1 MNKLIIASL
10 RKNAGKTTVMVGLS
24 KALNKKIGYLKPFG
38 DRLIYNKKRLWDYD
52 SALIASIF
60 TLSENPE
67 DMSIGFDHSK
77 LRYMYD
83 EKITREKVAEL
94 AANMAQ
100 GKDILFVEGGKD
112 LAYGISVYLDAVSL
126 TRYIGGKLIIVIS
139 GDENTVFD
147 DITYVKKN
155 MDLSGISFKGVIINK
170 IQNIDDFKETYLPQI
185 QKIGVPILGVIP
197 YQKDLT
203 YFSVNYL
210 SERLFAKV
218 VTGEEYLNRTVKNIF
233 IGAMSVNAAL
243 QQPLLKKEGILMIT
257 GGDRTDMI
265 LVALDYKAVGIILT
279 NNVVPPS
286 HIISKAAER
295 KVPMLMVTYDT
306 YETAR
311 RIDSI
316 EPLLTRDD
324 KQKIEL
330 LGKLIQDTINIQ
342 AII

>member
-1 MNKLIIASL
+1 MNKIIIASL
-10 RKNAGKTTVMVGLS
+10 RKNAGKTTVMVGLA

-52 SALIASIF
+52 SALIANTF
-60 TLSENPE
+60 ALSENPE

-83 EKITREKVAEL
+83 EKVTREKVLDL

-100 GKDILFVEGGKD
+100 GKDLLFVEGGRD

-126 TRYIGGKLIIVIS
+126 ARYLGGNLVIVIS

-155 MDLSGISFKGVIINK
+155 MDLSGINFKGIIINK
-170 IQNIDDFKETYLPQI
+170 VQNMDDFKETYLPQI
-185 QKIGVPILGVIP
+185 QKIGVPVLGVIP

-203 YFSVNYL
+203 YFSVSYL

-218 VTGEEYLNRTVKNIF
+218 VTGEGHLNRTVKNIF

-265 LVALDYKAVGIILT
+265 LVALDYQVTGIILT

-286 HIISKAAER
+286 HIISKATER
-295 KVPMLMVTYDT
+295 KVPMLMVPYDT

-311 RIDSI
+311 RIDSM
-316 EPLLTRDD
+316 EPLMTKDD

-330 LGKLIQDTINIQ
+330 LGKLIQENVNIQ
-342 AII
+342 EIV

>member
-1 MNKLIIASL
+1 MNKIIIASL
-10 RKNAGKTTVMVGLS
+10 RKNAGKTTVMVGMA

-52 SALIASIF
+52 SALIANTF
-60 TLSENPE
+60 ALSENPE

-83 EKITREKVAEL
+83 EKVTREKVLDL

-100 GKDILFVEGGKD
+100 GKDLLFVEGGRD

-126 TRYIGGKLIIVIS
+126 ARYLGGNLVIVIS

-170 IQNIDDFKETYLPQI
+170 VQNMDDFKETYLPQI
-185 QKIGVPILGVIP
+185 QKIGVPVLGVIP

-203 YFSVNYL
+203 YFSVSYL

-218 VTGEEYLNRTVKNIF
+218 VTGEGHLNRTVKNIF

-265 LVALDYKAVGIILT
+265 LVALDYQVTGIILT

-286 HIISKAAER
+286 HIISKATER
-295 KVPMLMVTYDT
+295 KVPMLMVPYDT

-311 RIDSI
+311 RIDNM
-316 EPLLTRDD
+316 EPLMTKDD

-330 LGKLIQDTINIQ
+330 LEKLIQENVNIQ
-342 AII
+342 EIV

>member
-1 MNKLIIASL
+1 MNKIIIASL
-10 RKNAGKTTVMVGLS
+10 RKNAGKTTVMVGMA

-52 SALIASIF
+52 SALIANTF
-60 TLSENPE
+60 ALSENPE

-83 EKITREKVAEL
+83 EKVTREKVLDL

-100 GKDILFVEGGKD
+100 GKDLLFVEGGRD

-126 TRYIGGKLIIVIS
+126 ARYLGGNLVIVIS

-155 MDLSGISFKGVIINK
+155 MDLSGINFKGIIINK
-170 IQNIDDFKETYLPQI
+170 VQNMDDFKETYLPQI
-185 QKIGVPILGVIP
+185 QKIGVPVLGVIP

-203 YFSVNYL
+203 YFSVSYL

-218 VTGEEYLNRTVKNIF
+218 VTGEGHLNRTVKNIF

-265 LVALDYKAVGIILT
+265 LVALDYQVTGIILT

-286 HIISKAAER
+286 HIISKATER
-295 KVPMLMVTYDT
+295 KVPMLMVPYDT

-311 RIDSI
+311 RIDSM
-316 EPLLTRDD
+316 EPLMTKDD

-330 LGKLIQDTINIQ
+330 LGKVIQENVNIQ
-342 AII
+342 EIV

>member
-1 MNKLIIASL
+1 MNKIIIASL
-10 RKNAGKTTVMVGLS
+10 RKNAGKTTVMVGMAR
-24 KALNKKIGYLKPFG
+24 ALNKKIGYLKPFG

-52 SALIASIF
+52 SALIANTF
-60 TLSENPE
+60 ALSENPE

-83 EKITREKVAEL
+83 EKITREKVLDL

-100 GKDILFVEGGKD
+100 GKDLLFVEGGRD

-126 TRYIGGKLIIVIS
+126 ARYLGGNLVIVIS

-155 MDLSGISFKGVIINK
+155 MDLSGINFKGIIINK
-170 IQNIDDFKETYLPQI
+170 VQNMDDFKETYLPQI
-185 QKIGVPILGVIP
+185 QKIGVPVLGVIP

-203 YFSVNYL
+203 YFSVSYL

-218 VTGEEYLNRTVKNIF
+218 VTGEGHLNRTVKNIF

-265 LVALDYKAVGIILT
+265 LVALDYQVTGIILT

-286 HIISKAAER
+286 HIISKATER
-295 KVPMLMVTYDT
+295 KVPMLMVPYDT

-311 RIDSI
+311 RIDNM
-316 EPLLTRDD
+316 EPLMTKDD

-330 LGKLIQDTINIQ
+330 LGKLIQENVNIQ
-342 AII
+342 EIV

>member
-1 MNKLIIASL
+1 MNKIIIASL
-10 RKNAGKTTVMVGLS
+10 RKNAGKTTVMVGMA

-52 SALIASIF
+52 SALIANTF
-60 TLSENPE
+60 ALSENPE

-83 EKITREKVAEL
+83 EKVTREKVLDL

-100 GKDILFVEGGKD
+100 GKDLLFVEGGRD

-126 TRYIGGKLIIVIS
+126 ARYLGGNLVIVIS

-155 MDLSGISFKGVIINK
+155 MDLSGINFKGIIINK
-170 IQNIDDFKETYLPQI
+170 VQNMDDFKETYLPQI
-185 QKIGVPILGVIP
+185 QKIGVPVLGVIP

-203 YFSVNYL
+203 YFSVSYL

-218 VTGEEYLNRTVKNIF
+218 VTGEDHLNRTVKNIF

-265 LVALDYKAVGIILT
+265 LVALDYQVTGIILT

-286 HIISKAAER
+286 HIISKATER
-295 KVPMLMVTYDT
+295 KVPMLMVPYDT

-311 RIDSI
+311 RIDNM
-316 EPLLTRDD
+316 EPLMTKDD

-330 LGKLIQDTINIQ
+330 LGKLIQENVNIQ
-342 AII
+342 EIV

>member
-1 MNKLIIASL
+1 MNKIIIASL
-10 RKNAGKTTVMVGLS
+10 RKNAGKTTVMVGMAR
-24 KALNKKIGYLKPFG
+24 ALNKKIGYLKPFG

-52 SALIASIF
+52 SALIANTF
-60 TLSENPE
+60 ALSENPE

-83 EKITREKVAEL
+83 EKVTREKVLDL

-100 GKDILFVEGGKD
+100 GKDLLFVEGGRD

-126 TRYIGGKLIIVIS
+126 ARYLGGNLVIVIS

-155 MDLSGISFKGVIINK
+155 MDLSGINFKGIIINK
-170 IQNIDDFKETYLPQI
+170 VQNMDDFKETYLPQI
-185 QKIGVPILGVIP
+185 QKIGVPVLGVIP

-203 YFSVNYL
+203 YFSVSYL

-218 VTGEEYLNRTVKNIF
+218 VTGEGHLNRTVKNIF

-265 LVALDYKAVGIILT
+265 LVALDYQVTGIILT

-286 HIISKAAER
+286 HIISKATER
-295 KVPMLMVTYDT
+295 KVPMLMVPYDT

-311 RIDSI
+311 RIDNM
-316 EPLLTRDD
+316 EPLMTKDD

-330 LGKLIQDTINIQ
+330 LEKLIQENVNIRE
-342 AII
+342 IV

>member
-1 MNKLIIASL
+1 MNKIIIASL
-10 RKNAGKTTVMVGLS
+10 RKNAGKTTVMVGMA

-52 SALIASIF
+52 SALIANTF
-60 TLSENPE
+60 ALSENPE

-83 EKITREKVAEL
+83 EKVTREKVLEL

-100 GKDILFVEGGKD
+100 GKDLLFVEGGRD

-126 TRYIGGKLIIVIS
+126 ARYLGGNLVIVIS

-155 MDLSGISFKGVIINK
+155 MDLSGINFKGIIINK
-170 IQNIDDFKETYLPQI
+170 VQNMDDFKETYLPQI
-185 QKIGVPILGVIP
+185 QKIGVPVLGVIP

-203 YFSVNYL
+203 YFSVSYL

-218 VTGEEYLNRTVKNIF
+218 VTGEGHLNRTVKNIF

-265 LVALDYKAVGIILT
+265 LVALDYQVTGIILT

-286 HIISKAAER
+286 HIISKATER
-295 KVPMLMVTYDT
+295 KVPMLMVPYDT

-311 RIDSI
+311 RIDSM
-316 EPLLTRDD
+316 EPLMTKDD

-330 LGKLIQDTINIQ
+330 LGKLIQENVNIQ
-342 AII
+342 EIV

>member
-1 MNKLIIASL
+1 MNKVIIASL
-10 RKNAGKTTVMVGLS
+10 RKNAGKTTVMVGMA

-52 SALIASIF
+52 SALIANTF
-60 TLSENPE
+60 ALSENPE

-83 EKITREKVAEL
+83 EKVTREKVLDL

-100 GKDILFVEGGKD
+100 GKDLLFVEGGRD

-126 TRYIGGKLIIVIS
+126 ARYLGGNLVIVIS

-155 MDLSGISFKGVIINK
+155 MDLSGINFKGIIINK
-170 IQNIDDFKETYLPQI
+170 VQNMDDFKETYLPQI
-185 QKIGVPILGVIP
+185 QKIGVPVRGVIP

-203 YFSVNYL
+203 YFSVSYL

-218 VTGEEYLNRTVKNIF
+218 VTGEGHLNRTVKNIF

-265 LVALDYKAVGIILT
+265 LVALDYQVTGIILT

-286 HIISKAAER
+286 HIISKATER
-295 KVPMLMVTYDT
+295 KVPMLMVPYDT

-311 RIDSI
+311 RIDSM
-316 EPLLTRDD
+316 EPLMTKDD

-330 LGKLIQDTINIQ
+330 LGKLIQENVNIQ
-342 AII
+342 EIV

>member
-1 MNKLIIASL
+1 MNKIIIASL
-10 RKNAGKTTVMVGLS
+10 RKNAGKTTVMVGLA

-52 SALIASIF
+52 SALIANTF
-60 TLSENPE
+60 ALSENPE

-83 EKITREKVAEL
+83 EKVTREKVLDL

-100 GKDILFVEGGKD
+100 GKDLLFVEGGRD

-126 TRYIGGKLIIVIS
+126 ARYLGGNLVIVIS

-155 MDLSGISFKGVIINK
+155 MDLSGINFKGIIINK
-170 IQNIDDFKETYLPQI
+170 VQNMDDFKETYLPQI
-185 QKIGVPILGVIP
+185 QKIGVPVLGVIP

-203 YFSVNYL
+203 YFSVSYL

-218 VTGEEYLNRTVKNIF
+218 VTGEGHLNRTVKNIF

-265 LVALDYKAVGIILT
+265 LVALDYQVTGIILT

-286 HIISKAAER
+286 HIISKATER
-295 KVPMLMVTYDT
+295 KVPMLMVPYDT

-311 RIDSI
+311 RIDNM
-316 EPLLTRDD
+316 EPLMTKDD

-330 LGKLIQDTINIQ
+330 LEKLIRENVNIQ
-342 AII
+342 EIV

>member
-1 MNKLIIASL
+1 MNKIIIASL
-10 RKNAGKTTVMVGLS
+10 RKNAGKTTVMVGMA
-24 KALNKKIGYLKPFG
+24 KAWNKKIGYLKPFG

-52 SALIASIF
+52 SALIANTF
-60 TLSENPE
+60 ALSETPE

-83 EKITREKVAEL
+83 EKVTREKVLDL

-100 GKDILFVEGGKD
+100 GKDLLFVEGGRD

-126 TRYIGGKLIIVIS
+126 ARYLGGNLVIVIS

-155 MDLSGISFKGVIINK
+155 MDLSGINFKGIIINK
-170 IQNIDDFKETYLPQI
+170 VQNMDDFKETYLPQI
-185 QKIGVPILGVIP
+185 QKIGVPVLGVIP

-203 YFSVNYL
+203 YFSVSYL

-218 VTGEEYLNRTVKNIF
+218 VTGEGHLNRTVKNIF

-265 LVALDYKAVGIILT
+265 LVALDYQVTGIILT

-286 HIISKAAER
+286 HIISKATER
-295 KVPMLMVTYDT
+295 KVPMLMVPYDT

-311 RIDSI
+311 RIDSM
-316 EPLLTRDD
+316 EPLMTKDD

-330 LGKLIQDTINIQ
+330 LEKLIRENVNIQ
-342 AII
+342 EIV

>member
-1 MNKLIIASL
+1 MNKIIIASL
-10 RKNAGKTTVMVGLS
+10 RKNAGKTTVMVGMA

-52 SALIASIF
+52 SALIANTF
-60 TLSENPE
+60 ALSETPE

-83 EKITREKVAEL
+83 EKVTREKVLDL

-100 GKDILFVEGGKD
+100 GKDLLFVEGGRD

-126 TRYIGGKLIIVIS
+126 ARYLGGNLVIVIS

-155 MDLSGISFKGVIINK
+155 MDLSGINFKGIIINK
-170 IQNIDDFKETYLPQI
+170 VQNMDDFKETYLPQI
-185 QKIGVPILGVIP
+185 QKIGVPVLGVIP

-203 YFSVNYL
+203 YFSVSYL

-218 VTGEEYLNRTVKNIF
+218 VTGEGHLNRTVKNIF

-265 LVALDYKAVGIILT
+265 LVALDYQVTGIILT

-286 HIISKAAER
+286 HIISKATER
-295 KVPMLMVTYDT
+295 KVPMLMVPYDT

-311 RIDSI
+311 RIDNM
-316 EPLLTRDD
+316 EPLMTKDD

-330 LGKLIQDTINIQ
+330 LEKLIQENVNIRE
-342 AII
+342 IV

>member
-1 MNKLIIASL
+1 MNKIIIASL
-10 RKNAGKTTVMVGLS
+10 RKNAGKTTVMVGMA

-52 SALIASIF
+52 SALIANTF
-60 TLSENPE
+60 ALSENPE

-83 EKITREKVAEL
+83 EKVTREKVLDL

-100 GKDILFVEGGKD
+100 GKDLLFVEGGRD

-126 TRYIGGKLIIVIS
+126 ARYLGGNLVIVIS

-155 MDLSGISFKGVIINK
+155 MDLSGINFKGIIINK
-170 IQNIDDFKETYLPQI
+170 VQNMDDFKATYLPQI
-185 QKIGVPILGVIP
+185 QKIGVPVLGVIP

-203 YFSVNYL
+203 YFSVSYL

-218 VTGEEYLNRTVKNIF
+218 VTGEDHLNRTVKNIF

-265 LVALDYKAVGIILT
+265 LVALDYQVTGIILT

-286 HIISKAAER
+286 HIISKATER
-295 KVPMLMVTYDT
+295 KVPMLMVPYDT

-311 RIDSI
+311 RIDSM
-316 EPLLTRDD
+316 EPLMTKDD

-330 LGKLIQDTINIQ
+330 LGKLIQENVNIQ
-342 AII
+342 EIV

>member
-1 MNKLIIASL
+1 MNKIIIASL
-10 RKNAGKTTVMVGLS
+10 RKNAGKTTVMVGMA
-24 KALNKKIGYLKPFG
+24 KAWNKKIGYLKPFG

-52 SALIASIF
+52 SALIANTF
-60 TLSENPE
+60 ALSENPE

-83 EKITREKVAEL
+83 EKVTREKVLDL

-100 GKDILFVEGGKD
+100 GKDLLFVEGGRD

-126 TRYIGGKLIIVIS
+126 ARYLGGNLVIVIS

-155 MDLSGISFKGVIINK
+155 MDLSGINFKGIIINK
-170 IQNIDDFKETYLPQI
+170 VQNMDDFKETYLPQI
-185 QKIGVPILGVIP
+185 QKIGVPVLGVIP

-203 YFSVNYL
+203 YFSVSYL

-218 VTGEEYLNRTVKNIF
+218 VTGEGHLNRTVKNIF

-265 LVALDYKAVGIILT
+265 LVALDYQVTGIILT

-286 HIISKAAER
+286 HIISKATER
-295 KVPMLMVTYDT
+295 KVPMLMVPYDT

-311 RIDSI
+311 RIDSM
-316 EPLLTRDD
+316 EPLMTKDD

-330 LGKLIQDTINIQ
+330 LGKLIQENVNIQ
-342 AII
+342 EIV

>member
-1 MNKLIIASL
+1 MNKIIIASL
-10 RKNAGKTTVMVGLS
+10 RKNAGKTTVMVGMAR
-24 KALNKKIGYLKPFG
+24 ALNKKIGYLKPFG

-52 SALIASIF
+52 SALIANTF
-60 TLSENPE
+60 ALSENPE

-83 EKITREKVAEL
+83 EKVTREKVLDL

-100 GKDILFVEGGKD
+100 GKDLLFVEGGRD

-126 TRYIGGKLIIVIS
+126 ARYLGGNLVIVIS

-155 MDLSGISFKGVIINK
+155 MDLSGINFKGIIINK
-170 IQNIDDFKETYLPQI
+170 VQNMDDFKETYLPQI
-185 QKIGVPILGVIP
+185 QKIGVPVLGVIP

-203 YFSVNYL
+203 YFSVSYL

-218 VTGEEYLNRTVKNIF
+218 VTGEGHLNRTVKNIF

-265 LVALDYKAVGIILT
+265 LVALDYQVTGIILT

-286 HIISKAAER
+286 HIISKATER
-295 KVPMLMVTYDT
+295 KVPMLMVPYDT

-311 RIDSI
+311 RIDNM
-316 EPLLTRDD
+316 EPLMTKDD

-330 LGKLIQDTINIQ
+330 LGKLIQENVNIQ
-342 AII
+342 EIV

>member
-1 MNKLIIASL
+1 
-10 RKNAGKTTVMVGLS
+10 MVGLT

-52 SALIASIF
+52 SALIANIF
-60 TLSENPE
+60 ALSENPE

-100 GKDILFVEGGKD
+100 GKDILLVEGGRD
-112 LAYGISVYLDAVSL
+112 LAYGISVYLDAASL
-126 TRYIGGKLIIVIS
+126 ARYISGNLVIVIS

-147 DITYVKKN
+147 DITYIKKN
-155 MDLSGISFKGVIINK
+155 MDMTGITFKGVIINK
-170 IQNIDDFKETYLPQI
+170 VQNMDDFKETYLPQI
-185 QKIGVPILGVIP
+185 RRIGVPVLGVIP

-218 VTGEEYLNRTVKNIF
+218 ITGEDYLNRTVKNIF

-257 GGDRTDMI
+257 GGDRTDMV
-265 LVALDYKAVGIILT
+265 LVALDYQVAGIILT

-286 HIISKAAER
+286 HIVSKATER
-295 KVPMLMVTYDT
+295 KVPLLLVTYDT

-311 RIDSI
+311 RIDSV
-316 EPLLTRDD
+316 EPLMTKDD

-330 LGKLIQDTINIQ
+330 LGKLIQENVNIQ
-342 AII
+342 EIV

>member
-218 VTGEEYLNRTVKNIF
+218 VTGEEYLNRMVKNIF

-279 NNVVPPS
+279 NNVVPPL

-330 LGKLIQDTINIQ
+330 LGKLVQDTINIQ

>member
-1 MNKLIIASL
+1 MNKIIIASL
-10 RKNAGKTTVMVGLS
+10 RKNAGKTTVMVGMA

-52 SALIASIF
+52 SALIANTF
-60 TLSENPE
+60 ALSENPE

-83 EKITREKVAEL
+83 EKITREKVLDL

-100 GKDILFVEGGKD
+100 GKDLLFVEGGRD

-126 TRYIGGKLIIVIS
+126 ARYLGGNLVIVIS

-155 MDLSGISFKGVIINK
+155 MDLSGINFKGIIINK
-170 IQNIDDFKETYLPQI
+170 VQNMDDFKETYLPQI
-185 QKIGVPILGVIP
+185 QKIGVPVLGVIP

-203 YFSVNYL
+203 YFSVSYL

-218 VTGEEYLNRTVKNIF
+218 VTGEGHLNRTVKNIF

-265 LVALDYKAVGIILT
+265 LVALDYQVTGIILT

-286 HIISKAAER
+286 HIISKATER
-295 KVPMLMVTYDT
+295 KVPMLMVPYDT

-311 RIDSI
+311 RIDSM
-316 EPLLTRDD
+316 EPLMTKDD

-330 LGKLIQDTINIQ
+330 LGKLIQENVNIQ
-342 AII
+342 EIV

>member
-1 MNKLIIASL
+1 MNKIIIASL
-10 RKNAGKTTVMVGLS
+10 RKNAGKTTVMVGMA

-52 SALIASIF
+52 SALITNTFA
-60 TLSENPE
+60 LSENPE

-83 EKITREKVAEL
+83 EKVTREKVLDL

-100 GKDILFVEGGKD
+100 GKDLLFVEGGRD

-126 TRYIGGKLIIVIS
+126 ARYLGGNLVIVIS

-155 MDLSGISFKGVIINK
+155 MDLSGINFKGIIINK
-170 IQNIDDFKETYLPQI
+170 VQNMDDFKETYLPQI
-185 QKIGVPILGVIP
+185 QKIGVPVLGVIP

-203 YFSVNYL
+203 YFSVSYL

-218 VTGEEYLNRTVKNIF
+218 VTGEGHLNRTVKNIF

-265 LVALDYKAVGIILT
+265 LVALDYQVTGIILT

-286 HIISKAAER
+286 HIISKATER
-295 KVPMLMVTYDT
+295 KVPMLMVPYDT

-311 RIDSI
+311 RIDNM
-316 EPLLTRDD
+316 EPLMTKDD

-330 LGKLIQDTINIQ
+330 LGKLIQENINIQ
-342 AII
+342 EIV

>member
-1 MNKLIIASL
+1 MNKIIIASL
-10 RKNAGKTTVMVGLS
+10 RKNAGKTTVMVGMA
-24 KALNKKIGYLKPFG
+24 KAWNKKIGYLKPFG

-52 SALIASIF
+52 SALIANTF
-60 TLSENPE
+60 ALSENPE

-83 EKITREKVAEL
+83 EKVTREKVLDL

-100 GKDILFVEGGKD
+100 GKDLLFVEGGRD

-126 TRYIGGKLIIVIS
+126 ARYLGGNLVIVIS

-155 MDLSGISFKGVIINK
+155 MDLSGINFKGIIINK
-170 IQNIDDFKETYLPQI
+170 VQNMDDFKETYLPQI
-185 QKIGVPILGVIP
+185 QKIGVPVLGVIP

-203 YFSVNYL
+203 YFSVSYL

-218 VTGEEYLNRTVKNIF
+218 VTGEGHLNRTVKNIF

-265 LVALDYKAVGIILT
+265 LVALDYQVTGIILT

-286 HIISKAAER
+286 HIISKATER
-295 KVPMLMVTYDT
+295 KVPMLMVPYDT

-311 RIDSI
+311 RIDNM
-316 EPLLTRDD
+316 EPLMTKDD

-330 LGKLIQDTINIQ
+330 LEKLIRENVNIQ
-342 AII
+342 EIV

>member
-1 MNKLIIASL
+1 MNKIIIASL
-10 RKNAGKTTVMVGLS
+10 RKNAGKTAVMVGMA

-52 SALIASIF
+52 SALIANTF
-60 TLSENPE
+60 ALSENPE

-83 EKITREKVAEL
+83 EKVTREKVLDL

-100 GKDILFVEGGKD
+100 GKDLLFVEGGRD

-126 TRYIGGKLIIVIS
+126 ARYLGGNLVIVIS

-147 DITYVKKN
+147 DITYVKKS
-155 MDLSGISFKGVIINK
+155 MDLSGINFKGIIINK
-170 IQNIDDFKETYLPQI
+170 VQNMDDFKETYLPQI
-185 QKIGVPILGVIP
+185 QKIGVPVLGVIP
-197 YQKDLT
+197 YQKALT
-203 YFSVNYL
+203 YFSVSYL

-218 VTGEEYLNRTVKNIF
+218 VTGEGHLNRTVKNIF

-265 LVALDYKAVGIILT
+265 LVALDYQVTGIILT

-286 HIISKAAER
+286 HIISKATER
-295 KVPMLMVTYDT
+295 KVPMLMVPYDT

-311 RIDSI
+311 RIDNM
-316 EPLLTRDD
+316 EPLMTKDD

-330 LGKLIQDTINIQ
+330 LGKLIQENVNIQ
-342 AII
+342 EIV

>member
-1 MNKLIIASL
+1 MNKIIIASL
-10 RKNAGKTTVMVGLS
+10 RKNAGKTTVMVGIA

-52 SALIASIF
+52 SALIANTF
-60 TLSENPE
+60 ALSENPE

-83 EKITREKVAEL
+83 EKVTREKVLDL

-100 GKDILFVEGGKD
+100 GKDLLFVEGGRD

-126 TRYIGGKLIIVIS
+126 ARYLGGNLVIVIS

-155 MDLSGISFKGVIINK
+155 MDLSGINFKGIIINK
-170 IQNIDDFKETYLPQI
+170 VQNMDDFKETYLPQI
-185 QKIGVPILGVIP
+185 QKIGVPVLGVIP

-203 YFSVNYL
+203 YFSVSYL

-218 VTGEEYLNRTVKNIF
+218 VTGEDHLNRTVKNIF

-257 GGDRTDMI
+257 GGDRTDMN
-265 LVALDYKAVGIILT
+265 LVALDYQVTGIILT

-286 HIISKAAER
+286 HIISKATER
-295 KVPMLMVTYDT
+295 KVPMLMVPYDT
-306 YETAR
+306 YETGR
-311 RIDSI
+311 RIDSM
-316 EPLLTRDD
+316 EPLMTKDD

-330 LGKLIQDTINIQ
+330 LGKLIQENVNIQ
-342 AII
+342 EIV

>member
-1 MNKLIIASL
+1 MNKIIIASL
-10 RKNAGKTTVMVGLS
+10 RKNAGKTTVMVGMA
-24 KALNKKIGYLKPFG
+24 KAWNKKIGYLKPFG

-52 SALIASIF
+52 SALIANTF
-60 TLSENPE
+60 VLSETPE

-83 EKITREKVAEL
+83 EKVTREKVLDL

-100 GKDILFVEGGKD
+100 GKDLLFVEGGRD

-126 TRYIGGKLIIVIS
+126 ARYLGGNLVIVIS

-155 MDLSGISFKGVIINK
+155 MDLSGINFKGIIINK
-170 IQNIDDFKETYLPQI
+170 VQNMDDFKETYLPQI
-185 QKIGVPILGVIP
+185 QKIGVPVLGVIP

-203 YFSVNYL
+203 YFSVSYL

-218 VTGEEYLNRTVKNIF
+218 VTGEGHLNRTVKNIF

-265 LVALDYKAVGIILT
+265 LVALDYQVTGIILT

-286 HIISKAAER
+286 HIISKATER
-295 KVPMLMVTYDT
+295 KVPMLMVPYDT

-311 RIDSI
+311 RIDNM
-316 EPLLTRDD
+316 EPLMTKDD

-330 LGKLIQDTINIQ
+330 LGKLIQENVNIQ
-342 AII
+342 EIV